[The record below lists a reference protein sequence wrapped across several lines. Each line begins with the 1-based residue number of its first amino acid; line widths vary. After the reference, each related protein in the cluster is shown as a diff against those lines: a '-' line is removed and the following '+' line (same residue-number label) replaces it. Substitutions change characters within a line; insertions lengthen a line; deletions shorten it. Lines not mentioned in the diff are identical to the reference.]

1 MSSEYQDNR
10 LALVL
15 GATGGIGSAVAR
27 KLQARGWKVR
37 ALNRNAAKA
46 SASGQGFDW
55 VQGDAMNAADV
66 RKAAE
71 GASLIVHAV
80 NPPGYRDW
88 EKLVLPMLDNTIA
101 AARAVG
107 ARIVLPGTVYN
118 FGPDAFGVVTE
129 DSPQHPVT
137 KKGKIRVEMEKRLK
151 AASETGTGVII
162 VRAGDF
168 FGPGATGNSWFS
180 AAFAT
185 PGKPVGTIKNPARS
199 GVGHQWAYLP
209 DVAETM
215 VKLVERADRLPAF
228 ACYHMNGFWDGDG
241 RQMAEAVRRVTG
253 GRARIGRFPWI
264 IVPLLAPFMT
274 VMRELKE
281 MRYLWKVSL
290 RMKNDKLVAE
300 LGTEPHTPIDEAVR
314 ASLIAQG
321 SLPASDAA
329 TAHLLYSGKA
339 G

>member
-1 MSSEYQDNR
+1 MSSEYQDKKQ
-10 LALVL
+10 ALVL
-15 GATGGIGSAVAR
+15 GATGGIGGAVAR
-27 KLQARGWKVR
+27 KLQARGWTIR

-46 SASGQGFDW
+46 SASGQGFEW
-55 VQGDAMNAADV
+55 VRGDAMNAADV

-71 GASLIVHAV
+71 GADLVVHAV

-107 ARIVLPGTVYN
+107 ARILLPGTVYN
-118 FGPDAFGVVTE
+118 FGPDAFPVVTE
-129 DSPQHPVT
+129 DSPQRPVT
-137 KKGKIRVEMEKRLK
+137 KKGNIRVEMEKRLK

-168 FGPGATGNSWFS
+168 FGPGATSNSWFS

-185 PGKPVGTIKNPARS
+185 PGKPVDTIRNPALP
-199 GVGHQWAYLP
+199 GIGHHWAYLP

-215 VKLVERADRLPAF
+215 VQLVERAERLPAF

-241 RQMAEAVRRVTG
+241 RQMAEAVRRVSG
-253 GRARIGRFPWI
+253 GKAKIGLFPWF

-274 VMRELKE
+274 LMREMKE
-281 MRYLWKVSL
+281 MRYLWKVPL
-290 RMKNDKLVAE
+290 RMKNDRLVAE

-314 ASLIAQG
+314 ATLIAQD
-321 SLPASDAA
+321 SLPEMHGSAVPLA
-329 TAHLLYSGKA
+329 KA
-339 G
+339 LNAD